1 MPSRSILFSDFCAVC
16 VPENPTI
23 LEHPPHLVEIVCDT
37 CVNSTVHALRIDGAV
52 QSKEGVLKL
61 PLVATANVI
70 QPLYSRYADVS
81 PSESRRGAR
90 VARVWRRRSG
100 GGVR

>member
-1 MPSRSILFSDFCAVC
+1 M
-16 VPENPTI
+16 
-23 LEHPPHLVEIVCDT
+23 
-37 CVNSTVHALRIDGAV
+37 
-52 QSKEGVLKL
+52 LKL

-100 GGVR
+100 GLKGSGRGGFWTGRRTVAPVVLVAFSANITVGAQHTLLESPCGLKGSELG